1 MSFKDILGQE
11 KQKSVLSRSLERDR
25 ISHAYLFHGIRGIG
39 KFETARVFA
48 RALNCLTLTGD
59 ACDGC
64 SSCRK
69 SMAGNHADIT
79 EIRPDGAFIK
89 MAAIRELQH
98 QIQFRPYEGKR
109 RVFLIDEAERM
120 NGPSA
125 NALLKTL
132 EEPGPGN
139 VLILVSSSPH
149 GLPRTIPS
157 RCQPLRFDPL
167 GDDKI
172 SAFLASRHAIDSA
185 RADLIA
191 AASGGSLEKALE
203 MLQEGYHTRKNDLI
217 ARIAACLERKDPA
230 DFFSLPVLFGENR
243 QEIIGKLHIL
253 ETWYRDMLVT
263 REKGPPGTLI
273 HPDLADETESMSLKF
288 STRSILSAID
298 AVRRAREA
306 VEQNGNRQLT
316 LESMLFK
323 LVAI

>member
-149 GLPRTIPS
+149 GLPGPSPPGASPCASIPS
-157 RCQPLRFDPL
+157 GMTKSPPFSRAAMPSTPPGRISSPPLPEAAWKRPWKCSRKAITPEKRSYRQDCRLPGAERSCRFL
-167 GDDKI
+167 
-172 SAFLASRHAIDSA
+172 F
-185 RADLIA
+185 
-191 AASGGSLEKALE
+191 
-203 MLQEGYHTRKNDLI
+203 
-217 ARIAACLERKDPA
+217 
-230 DFFSLPVLFGENR
+230 LPVLFGENR

-263 REKGPPGTLI
+263 REKGPRG
-273 HPDLADETESMSLKF
+273 
-288 STRSILSAID
+288 R
-298 AVRRAREA
+298 
-306 VEQNGNRQLT
+306 
-316 LESMLFK
+316 
-323 LVAI
+323 